1 MSRCLHNRSK
11 VKLIRRRIAKV
22 RKCGVSYVEIRLL
35 TFKTVHLLDL
45 YNKLKKGYDY
55 RQDAIKLC
63 IVSQADQVKIWKD
76 AREKI
81 RDADSHDI
89 QVDKNFKAE
98 QRKVSL
104 FSFVNLT
111 FTFLT
116 TPSLFQLR
124 LLQAELNIEDIL
136 REKSFKMFNER
147 CRTFFK
153 AEKL

>member
-22 RKCGVSYVEIRLL
+22 RKCGVSYVRDSSPD
-35 TFKTVHLLDL
+35 FQTVHLLDL

-104 FSFVNLT
+104 LSFVTFVYDSNCS
-111 FTFLT
+111 FTFPAATLASRVKHRRY
-116 TPSLFQLR
+116 P
-124 LLQAELNIEDIL
+124 
-136 REKSFKMFNER
+136 
-147 CRTFFK
+147 
-153 AEKL
+153 